1 MSGAGD
7 TAASDARHGTESGQ
21 AESEADTRGGGVG
34 GMLVVHLF
42 VALQVGLI
50 FGPFEAILYAF
61 MPFMLLGVALNL
73 MGAAPLFALLCVAP
87 SLAAL
92 AGGAPLLRL
101 ANARLAPRL
110 RRLAWI
116 ALAMWLPLVCGEGLR
131 ALLMRPVLA
140 STPAACQGQVDLFVS
155 IQRKLPSAP
164 SRRPHAWVIRNGQP
178 WLWSYRSLR
187 FEPAPDWVG
196 AQLFSDACPLFD
208 EPGSAS

>member
-1 MSGAGD
+1 MSAAGNAAASGA
-7 TAASDARHGTESGQ
+7 RHWSESGQ
-21 AESEADTRGGGVG
+21 AESEADTRVGGVG

-61 MPFMLLGVALNL
+61 MPFMLLGAALNL
-73 MGAAPLFALLCVAP
+73 MGTAPLFALLCVAP
-87 SLAAL
+87 PLAAL

-101 ANARLAPRL
+101 ANARLAPWL

-116 ALAMWLPLVCGEGLR
+116 ALAIWLPLACGEGLR

-140 STPAACQGQVDLFVS
+140 GTPAACQGQVDLFVS
-155 IQRKLPSAP
+155 IQRKVPSGRP
-164 SRRPHAWVIRNGQP
+164 RRPHAWVIRNGQP

-187 FEPAPDWVG
+187 FEPAPDWPG
-196 AQLFSDACPLFD
+196 ALLYSKDCTMRSKTGTD
-208 EPGSAS
+208 R